1 MRNAGSGIYICI
13 YIYTVDLLQIMLTL
27 PKAHSLLLL
36 LLQLLFFF
44 CLPYA
49 ARAKP
54 DSGQPIQC
62 DIVYIVSIAYAMP
75 HGAHTCAYIS
85 IYTLCMQFVA
95 FQFNFISKMYLQLVL
110 FLFFVFFYNLYLLFL
125 LLFVS
130 LYLLILNLNII

>member
-13 YIYTVDLLQIMLTL
+13 YIYAVDSLQIMLTL

-62 DIVYIVSIAYAMP
+62 DIYIVSIAYAMP
-75 HGAHTCAYIS
+75 HGVHACAYIS

-110 FLFFVFFYNLYLLFL
+110 FLFFVFFFYNLYLLFL

>member
-1 MRNAGSGIYICI
+1 MYIYRVVNSLTLLSFCCHLRTREMCFICAMLDLAYIYAYI
-13 YIYTVDLLQIMLTL
+13 YIYAVDLLQIMLTL

-62 DIVYIVSIAYAMP
+62 DIEYIVSIAYAMP

-85 IYTLCMQFVA
+85 IYTLCM
-95 FQFNFISKMYLQLVL
+95 
-110 FLFFVFFYNLYLLFL
+110 
-125 LLFVS
+125 
-130 LYLLILNLNII
+130 